1 MSTRAADLLGALE
14 QGTTA
19 TSVWAI
25 LGAIAAAGAVG
36 GVINALLTDNGFV
49 IPKVDKGILRPGVV
63 GNVLLGAFAAVV
75 SWGLYGPLKD
85 AVLLGT
91 APAGEV
97 TASLTVTA
105 LIGALL
111 AGVGGARIITSEVD
125 KRFLRTAATGAAAR
139 QPDVELAH
147 MMATAT
153 PAQAA
158 LAAAPVD

>member
-1 MSTRAADLLGALE
+1 
-14 QGTTA
+14 
-19 TSVWAI
+19 
-25 LGAIAAAGAVG
+25 
-36 GVINALLTDNGFV
+36 LLTDNGFV
-49 IPKVDKGILRPGVV
+49 IPKVDKGIVRPGVV
-63 GNVLLGAFAAVV
+63 GNVLLGAFAAIV

-85 AVLLGT
+85 AVLLGA
-91 APAGEV
+91 APTGEV

-125 KRFLRTAATGAAAR
+125 KRFLRTAAAGAAAR
-139 QPDVELAH
+139 GPDVKLAH

-158 LAAAPVD
+158 LAATPVD